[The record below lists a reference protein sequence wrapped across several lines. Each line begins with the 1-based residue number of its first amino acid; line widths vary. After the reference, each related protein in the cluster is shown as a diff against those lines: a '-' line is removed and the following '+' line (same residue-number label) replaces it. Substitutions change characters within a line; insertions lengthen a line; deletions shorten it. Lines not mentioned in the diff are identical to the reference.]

1 MNIIFVIKSIFSYIP
16 SNNFFCFLVN
26 VIYYI
31 STVKVTDY
39 ILLLLLLYLYS
50 IYIVYRSGLFC
61 RLSIEKKILRW
72 PVFEIDFEKSVSVQ
86 FPLNFFKVN
95 YSPSTEVLEI
105 LAEMSRNFDQN
116 PTEDKM

>member
-1 MNIIFVIKSIFSYIP
+1 MNIIFVIKCNFCYIR
-16 SNNFFCFLVN
+16 SNNFLFFG
-26 VIYYI
+26 YYI

-61 RLSIEKKILRW
+61 GLSIEKKILRW